1 MLESMMLRYFF
12 IMFVLLLPLAG
23 CAQVE
28 GLRSTMLGKEAG
40 YKPLTYDVATIAA
53 PQDPAAAQESTP
65 PVICRIGKGVAHFGK
80 TWKEFSDAEMS
91 IPANNRSNVVL
102 SARKGSDRLS
112 LQGFFDADGQK
123 MIFCPVIDA
132 PPETRID
139 CTSVYALGD
148 DLDMGIKRTF
158 DVPDAI
164 RGGAITCAFSASKL
178 RNL

>member
-1 MLESMMLRYFF
+1 MYQYRLILILIPLFLS
-12 IMFVLLLPLAG
+12 LAG

-28 GLRSTMLGKEAG
+28 GLRSTMLGKDAG
-40 YKPLTYDVATIAA
+40 YKPLSYDVASIAA
-53 PQDPAAAQESTP
+53 PQDPATMGKNTP
-65 PVICRIGKGVAHFGK
+65 PVICKIGKGVAHFSK
-80 TWKEFSDAEMS
+80 TWKEFSDTEIS
-91 IPANNRSNVVL
+91 IPANSRNNVVL
-102 SARKGSDRLS
+102 SARKGSDRLP

-164 RGGAITCAFSASKL
+164 RGGAITCAFSEAKL
-178 RNL
+178 RKL